1 LYLAFLEAAQ
11 FPLLSG
17 QEVLVAL
24 EMLTGA
30 QEEPPHSEHTVLQ
43 LAVVQARLEI
53 QMSSVHRH
61 WAAVRQ
67 EEI

>member
-53 QMSSVHRH
+53 QMPVHRH